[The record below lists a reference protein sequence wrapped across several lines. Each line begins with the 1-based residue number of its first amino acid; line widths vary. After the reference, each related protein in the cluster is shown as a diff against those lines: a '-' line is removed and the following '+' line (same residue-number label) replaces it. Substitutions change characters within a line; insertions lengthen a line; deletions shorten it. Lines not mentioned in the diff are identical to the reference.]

1 MFGVEMKHR
10 GLAIAVKFPWKIGVV
25 SVMAFPYMSK
35 GQDELSASLKAIGD
49 DQFFDAV
56 EVPLIGGTQWDSVK
70 AFLEGKEV
78 ARGCQPDLLGKKLDL
93 SAADESRR
101 AEAVAYVVQQVEEC
115 SRRGIGKLAVCSGP
129 DHVAEKREWARGL
142 LVKSLKEVCSR
153 ASPLGI
159 EILLETFDR
168 DWDKKLLIGPL
179 DEAAEVVEAVRG
191 SEVNIGLMWDLSHAP
206 LLGEKPEDLRRVG
219 KILRHVHIGCTKQ
232 VGDKLLDSH
241 PAFHTKG
248 AINASNDVAA
258 LLSVLL
264 EVGYD
269 GVVAF
274 EVKPEEQQ
282 TAHEVLD
289 VSKGVLLSAF
299 QQVASRSLKG

>member
-1 MFGVEMKHR
+1 MFGVEIKHK
-10 GLAIAVKFPWKIGVV
+10 GLSLSVRFPWKIGIV
-25 SVMAFPYMSK
+25 SVMAFPSMTK
-35 GQDELSASLKAIGD
+35 GQDELSASLRAIGGD
-49 DQFFDAV
+49 PFFDAV

-70 AFLEGKEV
+70 ASLGGKEV
-78 ARGCQPDLLGKKLDL
+78 ARGCQPDLLTKKLDL
-93 SAADESRR
+93 SSAEESKRS
-101 AEAVAYVVQQVEEC
+101 EAVAYIVQQVEEC

-129 DHVAEKREWARGL
+129 DHGADERGRARGF
-142 LVKSLKEVCSR
+142 LVKSLIEICSR

-179 DEAAEVVEAVRG
+179 DEAAEVVEAVRR
-191 SEVNIGLMWDLSHAP
+191 SERNIGLMWDLSHAP
-206 LLGEKPEDLRRVG
+206 LLGERPQDLRRVS

-232 VGDKLLDSH
+232 VGDKLLDWH
-241 PAFHTKG
+241 PVFHTKG
-248 AINASNDVAA
+248 AINAADDVAA

-264 EVGYD
+264 EVGYE

-282 TAHEVLD
+282 MSHEILD
-289 VSKGVLLSAF
+289 TSKGVLLSAF
-299 QQVASRSLKG
+299 QQVALRSVGG